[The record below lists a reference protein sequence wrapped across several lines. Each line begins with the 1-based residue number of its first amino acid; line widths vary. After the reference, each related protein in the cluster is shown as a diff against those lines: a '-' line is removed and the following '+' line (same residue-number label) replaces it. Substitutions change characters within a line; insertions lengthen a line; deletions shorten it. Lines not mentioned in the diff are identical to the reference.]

1 MKNKR
6 IGHISKSM
14 SKRHGIFTENFTIF
28 SQMQVKLE
36 TCRNLNLINPRR
48 SSFGGDRTLTPIR
61 NNQCLGF

>member
-14 SKRHGIFTENFTIF
+14 SKRYFYRKLYHLF
-28 SQMQVKLE
+28 SNAGKTGNVPEFEFNK
-36 TCRNLNLINPRR
+36 